1 MSLASEFLDQ
11 LFSVQAETKPQE
23 ITEAKPQEITD
34 KPQTNDV
41 LKTDSNQNEKELS
54 ENNVEKIIKHTIPF
68 QHGNKV
74 TILNGEHKSKTGKV
88 KAQILSNT
96 YTIET
101 DLEEKFPPS
110 LFGNARL
117 GDTIKIKN
125 YYGKITN
132 IQAPTFTILVDVKEL
147 DKPLEIN
154 EAAHNVIR
162 FLFFKDKAIE
172 QNKQN
177 FINIFKN
184 YLQERIDNAKSEDE
198 KNAYS
203 FALKYLT
210 AKMYP
215 RSNPNHVNVLLQER
229 QKLEFELQKE
239 SSIRAAI
246 YQDHI
251 TENDKHFFEATILD
265 APYNEVKT
273 EDQIM
278 SFVAYRMK
286 NFGMFRNLKQI
297 KLEPDQIISEKYIIS
312 TEESPYFT
320 FFGTLGNFTPLL
332 YITQSIVHVTIQE
345 ELLKLKEDNMV
356 EILEGEL
363 KGKSGKIVKKHLPH
377 SSLELDNGEII
388 TIENNDLFYHDLK
401 TNDGIV
407 QVEKIFD
414 NGDIEVQLFGE
425 QSQTKTI
432 KENDILHYF
441 TGFNITKEIINVDE
455 SYELVHE
462 TLQEDEEEDFF
473 AQENMNEIIESDQL
487 DHPEMTFSY
496 KDKDRMFRMDEIL
509 TATQKTHKENLQKIM
524 NVIGINDS
532 YINLHQTIKDC
543 DEIQTIIKNKLEVLK
558 LDRLFRQTDM
568 KLIYIVLIYKQLL
581 LNLQPIRNVIPDF
594 SLSYMIHALF
604 TKASGKITTKSGKST
619 YLSPNDINS
628 STIWLNY
635 KWFKFSTPIK
645 VLQDLYN
652 SEKYEDMYQLLILN
666 AVEFISDLLNII
678 INLNP
683 VSKKLVVVEEQIQD
697 SSPTNDDDSIFEDG
711 TLEESRREA
720 IRTKLIEVMKKT
732 LSEKLSRSNS
742 ELNRKGIEFA
752 LDHLQHINYTIDNM
766 VKNKE
771 DYLDKFG
778 EIQYNINLVNLKKIN
793 QVFERSFNKYNV

>member
-11 LFSVQAETKPQE
+11 LFSTPAKEQE
-23 ITEAKPQEITD
+23 IGQVDNKTNDTITD
-34 KPQTNDV
+34 TITQ
-41 LKTDSNQNEKELS
+41 QEKEKVD
-54 ENNVEKIIKHTIPF
+54 ETITEKITRETIPF
-68 QHGNKV
+68 QHGNNV
-74 TILNGEHKSKTGKV
+74 TILNGKHQSKTAKV
-88 KAQILSNT
+88 KTQTSSTT

-101 DLEEKFPPS
+101 DLEERFPPH
-110 LFGNARL
+110 LFPNARL

-172 QNKQN
+172 QNKEN
-177 FINIFKN
+177 FVNIYKK
-184 YLQERIDNAKSEDE
+184 YLQERIENTKSDDE
-198 KNAYS
+198 KDTFS
-203 FALKYLT
+203 FVLKYLT

-215 RSNPNHVNVLLQER
+215 RSNQNHVNVLLQER

-239 SSIRAAI
+239 SSIRAAV
-246 YQDHI
+246 YQDRI
-251 TENDKHFFEATILD
+251 TENDKHFFEAIILD

-286 NFGMFRNLKQI
+286 NFGMFKNLKQI
-297 KLEPDQIISEKYIIS
+297 KLQPDQIISEKYIIS

-332 YITQSIVHVTIQE
+332 YITQSIVHVTIPE
-345 ELLKLKEDNMV
+345 ELLKLKDENMV
-356 EILEGEL
+356 DILEGEL

-377 SSLELDNGEII
+377 SILELDNGEIVD
-388 TIENNDLFYHDLK
+388 IENNDLFYHDLK

-407 QVEKIFD
+407 QVEKVFD
-414 NGDIEVQLFGE
+414 NGEIEVMLFGE
-425 QSQTKTI
+425 AVTKII

-441 TGFNITKEIINVDE
+441 AGFNITKEIINEID

-462 TLQEDEEEDFF
+462 TIQEDEEENFF
-473 AQENMNEIIESDQL
+473 VEENMNEIIESDQL

-532 YINLHQTIKDC
+532 YINLHQTIKDS
-543 DEIQTIIKNKLEVLK
+543 DEIQTIIKNKLETLK

-581 LNLQPIRNVIPDF
+581 LNLQPIRNIIPDF
-594 SLSYMIHALF
+594 SLSYMIHTLF
-604 TKASGKITTKSGKST
+604 TQASGKITTKSGKST
-619 YLSPNDINS
+619 YLSSNDINS

-683 VSKKLVVVEEQIQD
+683 ISKKLVVVEEELPPKEYETSEIQQE
-697 SSPTNDDDSIFEDG
+697 DSIFDDY
-711 TLEESRREA
+711 TLEESRREN
-720 IRTKLIEVMKKT
+720 IRIKLIEVMKKT
-732 LSEKLSRSNS
+732 LNDKLSRANS

-752 LDHLQHINYTIDNM
+752 LEHLKHINYTIDDM
-766 VKNKE
+766 IKNKE